1 MCAHAVRMAVEDVP
15 GVVSAV
21 VSLNDGLVD
30 VSLEPKNDM
39 TVAQLRQLIR
49 LQGFS
54 PKGAAV
60 QVRGDLES
68 QDGRVVL
75 IVPGSGQT
83 FVLDGDAQVEGEL
96 LSAVGTRVTVKG
108 RIEDDQDDATPERLQ
123 VEGFSG

>member
-1 MCAHAVRMAVEDVP
+1 MAVEDVP

-54 PKGAAV
+54 PKGAVV
-60 QVRGDLES
+60 QVRGALES

-83 FVLDGDAQVEGEL
+83 FVLDGDAQVDGEL

-108 RIEDDQDDATPERLQ
+108 RIEDDQGDTTPERLQ